1 MKALVTGGAG
11 FIGSHLV
18 EQLLSGGWE
27 VTVLDDFSSGRKENL
42 AAVMADKNLRIVNG
56 NILDADTVAN
66 SLAEVDAC
74 FHLAAVVSNIKSLE
88 NPRMVNE
95 VNVSGTINM
104 LEAARK
110 AEVDRFVYAS
120 SCAVYGEAQTLPVK
134 EETPLAPRTPYAASK
149 AAAEQYCTA
158 FYRTYGLG
166 VTCLRFANVYGSRRS
181 VGPYS
186 GVIVQFAERLMN
198 DHPPLIYG
206 DGLQTRDFVYSTD
219 VAEASVLAA
228 QNPNS
233 TGMVLNVGTGVATS
247 INDLAALMAK
257 ILRKAHLGVVRE
269 EPRAGEIK
277 FSQVENSATK
287 RILGF
292 EPRVRLDEGVGNF
305 LKWYAEKDRKTET
318 YHSSAP

>member
-18 EQLLSGGWE
+18 EHLLSAGWE

-42 AAVMADKNLRIVNG
+42 AAVLNDKNLRIVNG
-56 NILDADTVAN
+56 NILDADAVRDC
-66 SLAEVDAC
+66 LAEVDTC

-95 VNVSGTINM
+95 VNVSGTISM
-104 LEAARK
+104 LEGARK
-110 AEVDRFVYAS
+110 TEVKKFVFAS
-120 SCAVYGEAQTLPVK
+120 SCAVYGEASALPVK
-134 EETPLAPRTPYAASK
+134 EESPLAPRTPYAASK

-166 VTCLRFANVYGSRRS
+166 VTCLRFANVYGTRGS

-186 GVIVQFAERLMN
+186 GVMVQFAERLMN
-198 DHPPLIYG
+198 DRPPLIYG
-206 DGLQTRDFVYSTD
+206 DGQQTRDFVYSTD
-219 VAEASVLAA
+219 VAEAAVLAA

-233 TGMVLNVGTGVATS
+233 TGMVLNIGTGVATS

-257 ILRKAHLGVVRE
+257 ILKKTHLGVLRE
-269 EPRAGEIK
+269 EPRPGEIK
-277 FSQVENSATK
+277 FSQLENTATK

-292 EPRVRLDEGVGNF
+292 EPRVRLGEGVGDF
-305 LKWYAEKDRKTET
+305 LNWYAGQTESLRKR
-318 YHSSAP
+318 SVK